1 MAYSHPEWKKEHN
14 RDHCRYCGARSY
26 THTAVYDRLTGG
38 TLLASALFWVFYLLI
53 KGSVFAG
60 IGIGILGLFLLSM
73 IVVWIT
79 DY

>member
-1 MAYSHPEWKKEHN
+1 
-14 RDHCRYCGARSY
+14 
-26 THTAVYDRLTGG
+26 VYDRLTGG